1 MMDNF
6 EDQII
11 DAIKKISDKDQMR
24 IEFLELS
31 QKMLQRIHL

>member
-11 DAIKKISDKDQMR
+11 DAIKKISDKDQMQ

-31 QKMLQRIHL
+31 QRMLQRINL